1 MSFRQNI
8 ITWERDASNQEQ
20 QLRVYLHQNK
30 LYPSYNEPVSIL
42 MTLQDLA
49 EDPEFVQLLAKHL
62 IEIPVTTGDVVF
74 HTGYKYIIKDGC
86 SRHITFVDGPPHW
99 KDKNLN
105 RDPVITRILESPKQ
119 LIKSKVYRIR
129 NPTGGPLSQKTLEDA
144 LGQIREYVEPIKK

>member
-49 EDPEFVQLLAKHL
+49 EDEEFVQLLAKHL

-74 HTGYKYIIKDGC
+74 HAGHKYIIKDGC

-99 KDKNLN
+99 KDKNLD
-105 RDPVITRILESPKQ
+105 RDPVITRLLESPKQ
-119 LIKSKVYRIR
+119 LIKSKVYRIL
-129 NPTGGPLSQKTLEDA
+129 NPSGGPLSQKTLEEA
-144 LGQIREYVEPIKK
+144 RRIILESVEPIKK